1 MTMSKSAKTFYLSP
15 SLDVLDLEAVERV
28 VRATCTYSI
37 VSSYKVGF
45 SLGLSFGLPAVV
57 ACIRKHTAKP
67 IIYDHQKAGTDIPD
81 TGKLFARTLKG
92 AGIDQAILFPQAGPM
107 TLRAWV
113 SALQDEGIRPIVGA
127 LMTHEGFLLREGGYL
142 DDALPHRAYVE
153 SARLGVRHFVVP
165 LTKPEVMASL
175 RDVFPS
181 DAEFY
186 SPGYGA
192 QGGNPHAFPTLA
204 VHHLF
209 VGRALLQAPDPA
221 AYVEEAT
228 RSLAAT
234 P

>member
-1 MTMSKSAKTFYLSP
+1 MTQKKFYLSP
-15 SLDVLDLEAVERV
+15 SLDVLDLDAVERI
-28 VRATCTYSI
+28 VRATCEHDI

-45 SLGLSFGLPAVV
+45 SLGLSLGLPSVV
-57 ACIRKHTAKP
+57 GCIRKHTQKP

-81 TGKLFARTLKG
+81 TGKLFAKTLKG
-92 AGIDQAILFPQAGPM
+92 AGIDQAILFPQAGPI

-165 LTKPEVMASL
+165 LTKPEAVASL
-175 RDVFPS
+175 RDVFPH

-192 QGGNPHAFPTLA
+192 QGGDPRAFPTLA

-209 VGRALLQAPDPA
+209 VGRALLGAQDPA
-221 AYVEEAT
+221 AYVAEAART
-228 RSLAAT
+228 LTAT

>member
-1 MTMSKSAKTFYLSP
+1 MKTFYLSP
-15 SLDVLDLEAVERV
+15 SLDVLDLESVERI
-28 VRATCTYSI
+28 VRATCTHAI

-57 ACIRKHTAKP
+57 ARIRKHTDKP

-81 TGKLFARTLKG
+81 TGKLFAKTMKG
-92 AGIDQAILFPQAGPM
+92 AGIDQAILFPQAGPI

-153 SARLGVRHFVVP
+153 SARLGVRHFVIP
-165 LTKPEVMASL
+165 LTKPEAVAPL
-175 RDVFPS
+175 REVFPV

-192 QGGNPHAFPTLA
+192 QGGNPHAFPAFTT
-204 VHHLF
+204 HHLF
-209 VGRALLQAPDPA
+209 VGRALLTAPDPTEFVETTARTLSA
-221 AYVEEAT
+221 A
-228 RSLAAT
+228 S
-234 P
+234 